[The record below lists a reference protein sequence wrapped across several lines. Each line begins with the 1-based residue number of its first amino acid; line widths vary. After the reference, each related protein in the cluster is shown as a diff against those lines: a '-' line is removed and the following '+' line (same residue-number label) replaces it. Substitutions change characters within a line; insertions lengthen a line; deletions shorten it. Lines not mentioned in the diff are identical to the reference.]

1 MGEPLT
7 SSLLGMD
14 RDELTALV
22 IEAGEPG
29 YRAKQILDA
38 VYRQRVETLAEI
50 STLPQE
56 FRERLA
62 QSGVTVG
69 AARIEKKFVSVDGT
83 VRYLIGFDDGQSVE
97 TVWMPEGDGGE
108 AGDGSVA
115 AAEAESSGIGT
126 AAAEAAVHFVAT
138 YGAAGSRALSKQGK
152 SSSASGRSTIC
163 VSSQVGC
170 AVDCQFCLT
179 ALLGVKRNLTAGE
192 IVGQVCA
199 VLKDQNVSPPE
210 DRINLVFMG
219 MGEPFLNYEN
229 FVKAARLLVEAVG
242 IAERRMT
249 VSTAGIVP
257 RIHDFGGEAI
267 RPKLAIS
274 LNASNDALRTRLMPV
289 NKKWTLEMLMAAAR
303 EFPLRTREWITF
315 EYVLLGGVNDLPEN
329 AKEAAELLRGL
340 RCKVNL
346 IALNPGPGIDFTTPS
361 AERVTAFQ
369 NILRDAGIPA
379 FVRRPRGRDIYA
391 ACGQLK
397 RTVEVATKPEP
408 QLQSISPAS
417 EG

>member
-1 MGEPLT
+1 MSRMGGVWRI
-7 SSLLGMD
+7 SSRNQMSFEGAKSMSEEKKNVLLGLTL
-14 RDELTALV
+14 RELTDFAEESGQPSYRGRQLFEALY
-22 IEAGEPG
+22 G
-29 YRAKQILDA
+29 
-38 VYRQRVETLAEI
+38 QRVESLEKI

-56 FRERLA
+56 LRRSLG
-62 QSGVTVG
+62 QTGLSVG
-69 AARIEKKFVSVDGT
+69 IPAIEKKFVSTDGT
-83 VRYLIGFDDGQSVE
+83 VRYLIGFADGQSVE
-97 TVWMPEGDGGE
+97 TVWMPEGDDGE
-108 AGDGSVA
+108 AGDGS
-115 AAEAESSGIGT
+115 EAGNEVEK
-126 AAAEAAVHFVAT
+126 A
-138 YGAAGSRALSKQGK
+138 RAWDR
-152 SSSASGRSTIC
+152 ATIC

-199 VLKDQNVSPPE
+199 VLNDQHVSPPE

-229 FVKAARLLVEAVG
+229 FIKASRLLVEGVG

-257 RIHDFGGEAI
+257 RIRDFGEETI

-274 LNASNDALRTRLMPV
+274 LNASNDALRTRLMPL
-289 NKKWTLEMLMAAAR
+289 NKKWNLEMLMAAAKD
-303 EFPLRTREWITF
+303 FPLRTREWITF
-315 EYVLLGGVNDLPEN
+315 EYVLFGGVNDLPEN

-346 IALNPGPGIDFTTPS
+346 IALNPGPGIDFTTPD
-361 AERVTAFQ
+361 AERVLAFQ
-369 NILRDAGIPA
+369 NILRQGGIPA

-397 RTVEVATKPEP
+397 RTVEVATLPEP
-408 QLQSISPAS
+408 QIQTISPAP
-417 EG
+417 ER

>member
-1 MGEPLT
+1 MDEPKT
-7 SSLLGMD
+7 SSLLGLN
-14 RDELTALV
+14 REELTALV
-22 IEAGEPG
+22 SEAGEPG
-29 YRAKQILDA
+29 YRARQIMDA
-38 VYRQRVETLAEI
+38 VYRQRVESLAEI
-50 STLPQE
+50 STLPLQ
-56 FRERLA
+56 FRDWLE
-62 QSGVTVG
+62 QNGITVG
-69 AARIEKKFVSVDGT
+69 AARTENKFVSSDGT
-83 VRYLIGFDDGQSVE
+83 VRYLIAFADGQSVE

-108 AGDGSVA
+108 AGDGSEA
-115 AAEAESSGIGT
+115 GELAEAET
-126 AAAEAAVHFVAT
+126 T
-138 YGAAGSRALSKQGK
+138 RKW
-152 SSSASGRSTIC
+152 GRSTIC
-163 VSSQVGC
+163 ISSQVGC

-199 VLKDQNVSPPE
+199 VLKDQKVSPPE

-229 FVKAARLLVEAVG
+229 FVKAARLLVECVG

-257 RIHDFGGEAI
+257 RIHDFGGEQI

-274 LNASNDALRTRLMPV
+274 LNASNDALRTRLMPL
-289 NKKWTLEMLMAAAR
+289 NKKWNLEMLIAVAR
-303 EFPLRTREWITF
+303 DFPLRTREWITF
-315 EYVLLGGVNDLPEN
+315 EYVLLEGVNDCPEN
-329 AKEAAELLRGL
+329 AKEVAELLRGL

-361 AERVTAFQ
+361 EERVVAFQ
-369 NILRDAGIPA
+369 KILREAGIPA

-397 RTVEVATKPEP
+397 RTVEDATLSVP
-408 QLQSISPAS
+408 QLQVVSPTPK
-417 EG
+417 G